1 MATRPTTSR
10 ERYSFANLTEPL
22 ELPDL
27 IAVQRESFEWFLN
40 EGLAETFRDIS
51 PIKDFSENLQLELEL
66 DTDDDD
72 LRPPPKFTVEECKE
86 KDMTYSAPIFV
97 RARFMNR
104 NTGEIKEQTV
114 FMGDFPMMTE
124 KGTFIIN
131 GTERVVVSQLVRSP
145 GVIFEAGER
154 YRLRNLSKH
163 QLVKGTIHPY
173 RGEWMEFDVEH
184 KPGKDVT
191 AGTRIARKRRMGI
204 FILLRALGY
213 DEEHAPGFIERFVSH
228 FDFLEGQWEKERH
241 IAPTQNE
248 ALVEIYKRA
257 RPGEPPTPESARAYF
272 RNAFFESRRYDLSRV
287 GRYKLDRKLGAEV
300 AKLDE
305 LFGAGTNE
313 IGSLFTTDNDDPAK
327 MPLESPDVLRPNEV
341 VAAVS
346 YMLHLVK
353 QEPGYSLDDQ
363 DHFANRRIRSVGELI
378 QNQVRIGLSRMERV
392 VRERMTTQDVEA
404 ITPTTLVNI
413 RPVVAAIKEFFGTSQ
428 LSQFMDQVNPLSGL
442 THRRR
447 LSALGPG
454 GLSRERAGF
463 EVRDVHFSHYGRMC
477 PIETPEGPNIGLIGA
492 LSTFARVNEFGFIE
506 TPYRVV
512 QNGKVTDEIRYMAAD
527 EEEKYVVAQ
536 ANTPIN
542 ADGSFKTDRILC
554 RRSPQAAS
562 LEDLKRMLE
571 AESFFG
577 ATTDIASVTPDEVQL
592 MDVSPRQIVSV
603 ATALIPFLEHDD
615 ANRALMG
622 ANMQRQAVP
631 LLRAEAPYI
640 GTGIED
646 RAARDAADL
655 IQATGSGVVTEVSG
669 EAITVTYDEGGRR
682 TYKLSK
688 FRRSNQDTCINHRVR
703 VIEGQKIVQGT
714 ILADGP
720 STDHGELALGKN
732 LLVALMPWEGY
743 NFEDAIILSER
754 LVKDDVLTSI
764 HIHEHEVDARDTKL
778 GPEEI
783 SRDIPNLSDDILRD
797 LDDRGIIRVGAEVG
811 PGDVLVGKVTPKGE
825 TELTPEERLLRAIFG
840 EKARE
845 VRDTSLKVPH
855 GENGKVI
862 DVKVFNRDEGD
873 ELPPGVNQLVRV
885 YVAQKRKI
893 SVGDKLA
900 GRHGNKGVISK
911 ILPIEDMPYTADGSP
926 VDIILNPL
934 GVPSR
939 MNVGQVLEAHLG
951 YAARWGWTDVKN
963 GGVSVGD
970 QPIRGTETK
979 TRPNTKPSTF
989 VATPVFD
996 GAHWDEDDTAGKHP
1010 TIQSILENLNPES
1023 PDGVRLIGTD
1033 GKTTLYNGRTG
1044 DPYDNPITI
1053 GYMYILKLAHLVDD
1067 KIHARSTGPY
1077 SMITQ
1082 QPLGGKAQ
1090 FGGQRFGEMEVW
1102 ALEAYGA
1109 AYCLQELLTI
1119 KSDDVLGRVKVY
1131 ESIVKGENVPE
1142 PGIPESFKVL
1152 MKEMQALCLIVEVL
1166 QADGTEIEMREID
1179 EDVFRAAEELG
1190 IDISRPERG
1199 TDEDD
1204 RERAARRE
1212 RAY

>member
-1 MATRPTTSR
+1 LSARPTVR
-10 ERYSFANLTEPL
+10 DRYSFANLDEVL
-22 ELPDL
+22 DLPDL
-27 IAVQRESFEWFLN
+27 IAIQRESFEWFLHT
-40 EGLAETFRDIS
+40 GLAETFRDIS
-51 PIKDFSENLQLELEL
+51 PIKDFTETLQLELEF
-66 DTDDDD
+66 DPEDED

-86 KDMTYSAPIFV
+86 KDMTFSAPIFV
-97 RARFMNR
+97 RARFMNAS
-104 NTGEIKEQTV
+104 TGEIKEQTV

-124 KGTFIIN
+124 KGTFVIN

-145 GVIFEAGER
+145 GVIFQPGER
-154 YRLRNLSKH
+154 FRLRNLQKH
-163 QLVKGTIHPY
+163 QLVTGTIHPY
-173 RGEWMEFDVEH
+173 RGEWIEFDVEQ

-191 AGTRIARKRRMGI
+191 AGARVARKRRLSL
-204 FILLRALGY
+204 FVLLRALGY
-213 DEEHAPGFIERFVSH
+213 DEENFPGFLDRFVRH
-228 FDFLEGQWEKERH
+228 FDFLEGQWEKDREL
-241 IAPTQNE
+241 APTQDE

-257 RPGEPPTPESARAYF
+257 RPGEPPSVESAKAYF
-272 RNAFFESRRYDLSRV
+272 RNAFFENRRYDLSRV
-287 GRYKLDRKLGAEV
+287 GRYKLNRKLGPELDKIEKLFNIKLERPELDQSVLTPSEV
-300 AKLDE
+300 LA
-305 LFGAGTNE
+305 A
-313 IGSLFTTDNDDPAK
+313 TTYLLN
-327 MPLESPDVLRPNEV
+327 
-341 VAAVS
+341 
-346 YMLHLVK
+346 LVNA
-353 QEPGYSLDDQ
+353 EPGYRLDDQ

-404 ITPTTLVNI
+404 ITPQTLINI
-413 RPVVAAIKEFFGTSQ
+413 RPVVASIKEFFGTSQ

-492 LSTFARVNEFGFIE
+492 LATFARVNAFGFIE
-506 TPYRVV
+506 SPYRKVV
-512 QNGKVTDEIRYMAAD
+512 NGRVTDEIVYLAAD
-527 EEEKYVVAQ
+527 EEEEYVVAQ
-536 ANTPIN
+536 ANAPLNPDGTFR
-542 ADGSFKTDRILC
+542 ADRVLV
-554 RRSPQAAS
+554 RRSPQAAT
-562 LEDLKRMLE
+562 LGELKLMLE
-571 AESFFG
+571 RDVFFG
-577 ATTDIASVTPDEVQL
+577 ATTEISNVAPAEVQL
-592 MDVSPRQIVSV
+592 MDVSPKQIVSV

-640 GTGIED
+640 GTGIES
-646 RAARDAADL
+646 RAARDAADMIL
-655 IQATGSGVVTEVSG
+655 AEEDGTITEVDG
-669 EAITVTYDEGGRR
+669 NAITVQYKNKGRVVYR
-682 TYKLSK
+682 LLK
-688 FRRSNQDTCINHRVR
+688 FERSNQDTCINQKPIVAQ
-703 VIEGQKIVQGT
+703 GQAIKKGD
-714 ILADGP
+714 ILAHGP
-720 STDHGELALGKN
+720 STDNGELALGKN
-732 LLVALMPWEGY
+732 LVVAFMPWEGY

-764 HIHEHEVDARDTKL
+764 HIKEHEIDARDTKL

-783 SRDIPNLSDDILRD
+783 TRDIPNLSDEILAD
-797 LDDRGIIRVGAEVG
+797 LDERGIIRVGAEVSA
-811 PGDVLVGKVTPKGE
+811 GDVLVGKVTPKGE

-855 GENGKVI
+855 GEKGKVI
-862 DVKVFNRDEGD
+862 DVKVFSRDDGH

-900 GRHGNKGVISK
+900 GRHGNKGVISR
-911 ILPIEDMPYTADGSP
+911 ILPIEDMPFMADGTA

-951 YAARWGWTDVKN
+951 YAARYGWTVD
-963 GGVSVGD
+963 GETIG
-970 QPIRGTETK
+970 QEPIRGTEKK
-979 TRPNTKPSTF
+979 TRPVTPPATLI
-989 VATPVFD
+989 ATPVFD
-996 GAHWDEDDTAGKHP
+996 GAHWDELEGAGKHP
-1010 TIQSILENLNPES
+1010 TIKKIFQNLHPEAT
-1023 PDGVRLIGTD
+1023 DARYGDNGRMMQDD
-1033 GKTTLYNGRTG
+1033 GKITLFNGRTG
-1044 DPYDNPITI
+1044 EKYDNPITV
-1053 GYMYILKLAHLVDD
+1053 GVVYILKLAHLVDD

-1131 ESIVKGENVPE
+1131 EAIVKGENIPE

-1152 MKEMQALCLIVEVL
+1152 IKEMQALCLNVEVL
-1166 QADGTEIEMREID
+1166 NTSGAEIEMRELD
-1179 EDVFRAAEELG
+1179 EDIFRTAEELG
-1190 IDISRPERG
+1190 IDLSRPERG
-1199 TDEDD
+1199 SDEED
-1204 RERAARRE
+1204 ARRQAE
-1212 RAY
+1212 RG

>member
-1 MATRPTTSR
+1 MSARPTVR
-10 ERYSFANLTEPL
+10 DRYSFANLDEVL
-22 ELPDL
+22 DLPDL
-27 IAVQRESFEWFLN
+27 IAIQRESFEWFLHT
-40 EGLAETFRDIS
+40 GLAETFRDIS
-51 PIKDFSENLQLELEL
+51 PIKDFTETLQLELEF
-66 DTDDDD
+66 DPEDED

-86 KDMTYSAPIFV
+86 KDMTFSAPIFV
-97 RARFMNR
+97 RARFMNAS
-104 NTGEIKEQTV
+104 TGEIKEQTV

-124 KGTFIIN
+124 KGTFVIN

-145 GVIFEAGER
+145 GVIFQPGER
-154 YRLRNLSKH
+154 FRLRNLQKH
-163 QLVKGTIHPY
+163 QLVTGTIHPY
-173 RGEWMEFDVEH
+173 RGEWIEFDVEQ

-191 AGTRIARKRRMGI
+191 AGARVARKRRLSL
-204 FILLRALGY
+204 FVLLRALGY
-213 DEEHAPGFIERFVSH
+213 DEENFPGFLDRFVRH
-228 FDFLEGQWEKERH
+228 FDFLEGQWEKDREL
-241 IAPTQNE
+241 APTQDE

-257 RPGEPPTPESARAYF
+257 RPGEPPSVESAKAYF
-272 RNAFFESRRYDLSRV
+272 RNAFFENRRYDLSRV
-287 GRYKLDRKLGAEV
+287 GRYKLNRKLGPELDKIEKLFNIKLERPELDQSVLTPSEV
-300 AKLDE
+300 LA
-305 LFGAGTNE
+305 A
-313 IGSLFTTDNDDPAK
+313 TTYLLN
-327 MPLESPDVLRPNEV
+327 
-341 VAAVS
+341 
-346 YMLHLVK
+346 LVNA
-353 QEPGYSLDDQ
+353 EPGYRLDDQ

-404 ITPTTLVNI
+404 ITPQTLINI
-413 RPVVAAIKEFFGTSQ
+413 RPVVASIKEFFGTSQ

-492 LSTFARVNEFGFIE
+492 LATFARVNAFGFIE
-506 TPYRVV
+506 SPYRKVV
-512 QNGKVTDEIRYMAAD
+512 NGRVTDEIVYLAAD
-527 EEEKYVVAQ
+527 EEEEYVVAQ
-536 ANTPIN
+536 ANAPLNPDGTFR
-542 ADGSFKTDRILC
+542 ADRVLV
-554 RRSPQAAS
+554 RRSPQAAT
-562 LEDLKRMLE
+562 LGELKLMLE
-571 AESFFG
+571 RDVFFG
-577 ATTDIASVTPDEVQL
+577 ATTEISNVAPAEVQL
-592 MDVSPRQIVSV
+592 MDVSPKQIVSV

-640 GTGIED
+640 GTGIES
-646 RAARDAADL
+646 RAARDAADMIL
-655 IQATGSGVVTEVSG
+655 AEEDGTITEVDG
-669 EAITVTYDEGGRR
+669 NAITVQYKNQGRVVYR
-682 TYKLSK
+682 LLK
-688 FRRSNQDTCINHRVR
+688 FERSNQDTCINQKPIVAQ
-703 VIEGQKIVQGT
+703 GQTIKKGD
-714 ILADGP
+714 ILAHGP
-720 STDHGELALGKN
+720 STDNGELALGKN
-732 LLVALMPWEGY
+732 LVVAFMPWEGY

-764 HIHEHEVDARDTKL
+764 HIKEHEIDARDTKL

-783 SRDIPNLSDDILRD
+783 TRDIPNLSDEILAD
-797 LDDRGIIRVGAEVG
+797 LDERGIIRVGAEVSA
-811 PGDVLVGKVTPKGE
+811 GDVLVGKVTPKGE

-855 GENGKVI
+855 GEKGKVI
-862 DVKVFNRDEGD
+862 DVKVFSRDDGH

-900 GRHGNKGVISK
+900 GRHGNKGVISR
-911 ILPIEDMPYTADGSP
+911 ILPIEDMPFMADGTS

-951 YAARWGWTDVKN
+951 YAARYGWTVD
-963 GGVSVGD
+963 GETIG
-970 QPIRGTETK
+970 QEPIRGTEKK
-979 TRPNTKPSTF
+979 TRPVTPPATLI
-989 VATPVFD
+989 ATPVFD
-996 GAHWDEDDTAGKHP
+996 GAHWDELEGAGKHP
-1010 TIQSILENLNPES
+1010 TIKKIFQNLHPEA
-1023 PDGVRLIGTD
+1023 TD
-1033 GKTTLYNGRTG
+1033 ARYGDNGRMMQDNGKITLFNGRTG
-1044 DPYDNPITI
+1044 EKYDNPITV
-1053 GYMYILKLAHLVDD
+1053 GVVYILKLAHLVDD

-1131 ESIVKGENVPE
+1131 EAIVKGENIPE

-1152 MKEMQALCLIVEVL
+1152 IKEMQALCLNVEVL
-1166 QADGTEIEMREID
+1166 NTSGAEIEMRELD
-1179 EDVFRAAEELG
+1179 EDIFRTAEELG
-1190 IDISRPERG
+1190 IDLSRPERG
-1199 TDEDD
+1199 SDEED
-1204 RERAARRE
+1204 ARRQAE
-1212 RAY
+1212 RG